1 VISLITSD
9 GEEKEQVDMG
19 SVYEIKKED
28 LHQLLIN
35 YL

>member
-9 GEEKEQVDMG
+9 GEEKEQVGIG

-28 LHQLLIN
+28 LHQPFIN